1 MKWTIVMTVAAFL
14 IVSPAWAAGP
24 AVTVST
30 SGNVT
35 FSAGNPTAQ
44 PVTPATS
51 TLVVT
56 VDIPTPKNGHTWDL
70 TIRGAGSNF
79 TGTSGAPI
87 PVSNVQW
94 TASAAI
100 THGTGS
106 ASAASGQGLT
116 TSDIVAVSGLQGK
129 NPPFTIQVTFNL
141 TVNNS
146 WNFDADTYLQNLV
159 LTATAN

>member
-1 MKWTIVMTVAAFL
+1 MKWVICMTIAAFL
-14 IVSPAWAAGP
+14 IVSPAVAGP
-24 AVTVST
+24 VTTVST

-35 FSAGNPTAQ
+35 FSPGNPTAQ
-44 PVTPATS
+44 PVTPATAA
-51 TLVVT
+51 LVVT
-56 VDIPTPKNGHTWDL
+56 VNIPAPKNGNTWNL
-70 TIRGAGSNF
+70 TIRGGGSNF

-87 PVSNVQW
+87 SVSNVQW
-94 TASAAI
+94 TASAAV

-106 ASAASGQGLT
+106 ASASSGQALT
-116 TSDIVAVSGLQGK
+116 TSDVVAVSGLQGK

-146 WNFDADTYLQNLV
+146 WNYDVDTYLQNLV